1 VTAGAAVAPA
11 STGRGPWPLYPSLL
25 AAAFILNIWVEADI
39 SPYAMFRSL
48 AVGLVMPAL
57 IALVAGALLRSRHLG
72 GAVAGLVIVILVGW
86 YAQLMLAVLL
96 VLLGVVLVLLRR
108 IRRAPIP
115 WPRVTRAL
123 NAFAAAL
130 LVALAVKAALHGTF
144 GQALADLDQGSVDI
158 PAAATA
164 PDDMPDIYVLLMDA
178 YPRADTLARVFDT
191 DGDPFLQALE
201 QRGLDVSRRSRTNY
215 GVTQLT
221 LVSMLEMRLLGDI
234 PALEPVLDGRHE
246 AQPLMRNLTNRGSA
260 IEFLRDRG
268 YRIFAT
274 GPGFEE
280 VALRQADSY
289 IDDGQLNEFETILM
303 RITGLGDIVDIAAPE
318 AIGDSF
324 RSRVMATERHA
335 AMAVEAAKAGPQL
348 AFIHVPSPHAP
359 ILFGSDGARPR
370 VDANHPYEYWLGDDT
385 TPDRVRTAYRE
396 QLPTVDD
403 LILKT
408 IDTIR
413 AGSEQPPVI
422 IVFSDHGSLTNLD
435 TDPDLKL
442 SERVSNLFAASTP
455 GHPRL
460 FGDVVTPVNV
470 FPILFDAYF
479 GTHLPRAENRS
490 VVSAPATLFE
500 FIDLGDPDSTPSP

>member
-1 VTAGAAVAPA
+1 MTAGAAVAPA
-11 STGRGPWPLYPSLL
+11 STGRGPWPLYASLL

-48 AVGLVMPAL
+48 AVGLVVPAL

-72 GAVAGLVIVILVGW
+72 GAVAGLIIVILVGW

-115 WPRVTRAL
+115 WPRVSRAL

-130 LVALAVKAALHGTF
+130 LVALAVKAAMHGTLW
-144 GQALADLDQGSVDI
+144 QALADLHQGTADL
-158 PAAATA
+158 AASTVSADPT
-164 PDDMPDIYVLLMDA
+164 PDIYILLMDG
-178 YPRADTLARVFDT
+178 YPRVDTVARIFDY
-191 DGDPFLQALE
+191 DGEPFLQALE

-221 LVSMLEMRLLGDI
+221 LVSMFEMRLLGDI
-234 PALEPVLDGRHE
+234 PALERVLDGRQE
-246 AQPLMRNLTNRGSA
+246 AQPAMRNLTNDGAAVR
-260 IEFLRDRG
+260 FLKDRG

-274 GPGFEE
+274 SPGFEE
-280 VALRQADSY
+280 VALRRADTF
-289 IDDGQLNEFETILM
+289 IDDGQLNEFETILI
-303 RITGLGDIVDIAAPE
+303 RITGVADLIDLVAPD

-324 RSRVMATERHA
+324 RSRVMATQAHA
-335 AMAVEAAKAGPQL
+335 ALAVEAARAGPQL

-359 ILFGSDGARPR
+359 ILFGADGARPP
-370 VDANHPYEYWLGDDT
+370 VDANHPYEYWLGEDT
-385 TPDRVRTAYRE
+385 TADRIRAAYRE
-396 QLPTVDD
+396 QLPIVED
-403 LILKT
+403 LVLKT
-408 IDTIR
+408 IDIIR
-413 AGSEQPPVI
+413 AGSEQTPVI
-422 IVFSDHGSLTNLD
+422 IVFSDHGSLANLD
-435 TDPDLKL
+435 TDPELKL

-479 GTHLPRAENRS
+479 GTDLPRSEDRS
-490 VVSAPATLFE
+490 LVSESGAVFDFTELRTPDQAP
-500 FIDLGDPDSTPSP
+500 P